1 MQEFFIITKRK
12 ISSEWSLN
20 ELKDEY
26 YAIEYCEQEL
36 DIPEEFIADARMT
49 NMGLE
54 IMIECDTEDLEYDN
68 DWYMQLMRI
77 ANQSSSSAI
86 AS

>member
-1 MQEFFIITKRK
+1 MQEFFIISKRK

-36 DIPEEFIADARMT
+36 DIPEEFIGDVRMT

-54 IMIECDTEDLEYDN
+54 LMIEFDVEDLEYDN

-77 ANQSSSSAI
+77 ANHSSSSAM